1 MHRALLV
8 TALTVA
14 SLFALGG
21 TALAGGHVP
30 VPTPPAPA
38 QPIVVPPA
46 FVPPTPAPVTDN
58 TTAANFARLYV
69 ARNAGTLLGVNGR
82 RVRVTADDAACL
94 QSPVLATRFGCVFTL
109 RALVIQQR
117 NRYWVGARTASR
129 RGHHPSPTPLRARQF
144 GCLGFLRINGGPTV
158 TPTAEV
164 VNVECARIPR
174 GDWEGPT
181 PTPTT

>member
-8 TALTVA
+8 AALTVA

-21 TALAGGHVP
+21 TALADHTPPP
-30 VPTPPAPA
+30 VVTPTPPP
-38 QPIVVPPA
+38 PVVT
-46 FVPPTPAPVTDN
+46 PTPAPVTDN